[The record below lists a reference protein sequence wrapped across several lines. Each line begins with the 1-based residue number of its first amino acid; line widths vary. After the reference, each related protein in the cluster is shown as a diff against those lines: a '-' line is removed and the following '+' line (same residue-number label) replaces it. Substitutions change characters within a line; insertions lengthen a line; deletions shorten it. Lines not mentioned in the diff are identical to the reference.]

1 MDLNELLDA
10 HQRAVMQITGEGSA
24 SGKHATSAAL
34 YAARI
39 RHLRDGRASGDH
51 DDPDARDTAMT
62 VYAGRS
68 DTGETRP
75 GTGPLAVWESEG
87 GALEVLCATLPS
99 GITMTLRPEFRVG
112 PYAYSDFA
120 LALAEHARQ
129 QRTPGAAKATLP
141 A

>member
-24 SGKHATSAAL
+24 SGKHATRAAL

-39 RHLRDGRASGDH
+39 RDLRDGRGSGDN
-51 DDPDARDTAMT
+51 DPDARDTAMT

-75 GTGPLAVWESEG
+75 GTGALAIWEGEG
-87 GALEVLCATLPS
+87 GALEVLCATLPP
-99 GITMTLRPEFRVG
+99 GITMTLRPEYRVG

-129 QRTPGAAKATLP
+129 QRAPGAATATLP

>member
-10 HQRAVMQITGEGSA
+10 HQRAVMQLTGDGSA
-24 SGKHATSAAL
+24 SGKHSSRAAL

-39 RHLRDGRASGDH
+39 RHLRDGRGSGNS
-51 DDPDARDTAMT
+51 DPVARDTDLT

-68 DTGETRP
+68 GTDETRS
-75 GTGPLAVWESEG
+75 GTGSLAIWESEG
-87 GALEVLCATLPS
+87 GALEVLNAALPS
-99 GITMTLRPEFRVG
+99 GITMTLRPEYRVG
-112 PYAYSDFA
+112 PYTYFDFA

-129 QRTPGAAKATLP
+129 QRAPGAAEAALP

>member
-10 HQRAVMQITGEGSA
+10 HQRAVMQITGDASA
-24 SGKHATSAAL
+24 SGKHATRAAL

-39 RHLRDGRASGDH
+39 RHLRDGRDSGDNEPLA
-51 DDPDARDTAMT
+51 PDTDLT

-68 DTGETRP
+68 GRQETPPVTGS
-75 GTGPLAVWESEG
+75 LAIWESEG
-87 GALEVLCATLPS
+87 GALEVLSAELPS
-99 GITMTLRPEFRVG
+99 GITMTLRPEYRVG

-129 QRTPGAAKATLP
+129 QRASGAAKAPLP